1 MPTAL
6 PSLLRS
12 GPVGTFTVAM
22 PSEVTFGYGV
32 RSHLPEI
39 IARYGTKPLFV
50 TGRSSLR
57 ATGAKQE
64 LLSATRD
71 LGLDLELFEGVE
83 AEPLVETVDTVREML
98 DAEDCDVV
106 VSVGGGSVMDV
117 GKAAAA
123 LVDSDRPTREHLAGA
138 PLPEEAVPNIAV
150 PTTAGTGAEVTPNA
164 VLRDLQG
171 GIKQSIR
178 GNTLLPVAAVV
189 DPQLTMSAPPKVTA
203 HSGMDALTQAIEA
216 FTSIGSS
223 AFTDCLA
230 IESVLRLGKWLP
242 FAYRDGS
249 LWPARENV
257 SLGSLLAGI
266 ALASARSG
274 LVHGLAHPL
283 GLLYDLP
290 HGLVCA
296 LLLPEV
302 MVFNAPSCGD
312 RYAMLARAL
321 EVGETAE
328 DLVQWI
334 RDLSAELSIG
344 PPLSEAGLR
353 EEDFPAILPPTM
365 ASGSTKHNPRE
376 ATEENITELLQ
387 WIRAGGKG

>member
-1 MPTAL
+1 
-6 PSLLRS
+6 
-12 GPVGTFTVAM
+12 M
-22 PSEVTFGYGV
+22 PSVVTFGYGV

-39 IARYGTKPLFV
+39 IARYGSKPLFV

-64 LLSATRD
+64 LLSETRA

-83 AEPLVETVDTVREML
+83 AEPLVETVDAVREML

-123 LVDSDRPTREHLAGA
+123 LADSDLSTREHLAGA
-138 PLPEEAVPNIAV
+138 ALPEDAVPNIAV
-150 PTTAGTGAEVTPNA
+150 PTTAGTGSEVTPNA

-171 GIKQSIR
+171 GLKQSIR

-189 DPQLTMSAPPKVTA
+189 DPQLTMSMPPRVTA
-203 HSGMDALTQAIEA
+203 HTGMDALTQAIEA
-216 FTSIGSS
+216 FTSIGAS
-223 AFTDCLA
+223 AYTDCLA

-242 FAYRDGS
+242 LAYRDGS

-257 SLGSLLAGI
+257 ALGSLLAGM

-283 GLLYDLP
+283 GLLYDIP

-296 LLLPEV
+296 LLLPDV

-328 DLVQWI
+328 DLAQWT
-334 RDLSAELSIG
+334 RDLCREVAIG
-344 PPLSEAGLR
+344 PPLAEFGLR
-353 EEDFPAILPPTM
+353 EDHFAQIIPPTM
-365 ASGSTKHNPRE
+365 TSGSTKHNPRE
-376 ATEENITELLQ
+376 ATEENVAELLRG
-387 WIRAGGKG
+387 IIAPSGPA